1 MQCTWYVMP
10 IGRPPHALI
19 SSSSSG
25 SMRYMSSV
33 SMRGHDAAVGSAGRD
48 TAVLIVNMPL
58 PGVWFHAVFVCGS
71 CFCFFFLF
79 FFFSPV
85 SSRPLHERGLAWLG
99 WPAIGCIV
107 CTRRCSNK
115 SSSERRGSSANSRSA
130 RGWASASACVREA
143 KRGRCVFPP
152 SEGVCVS
159 QIPRQPKQKPLRNII
174 STDQYRSCSK
184 KPRYWPRFVA
194 FYVGEGCGRHCL

>member
-71 CFCFFFLF
+71 CFCFFFCF
-79 FFFSPV
+79 SFSPL
-85 SSRPLHERGLAWLG
+85 SPRARCTNAG
-99 WPAIGCIV
+99 WPGSIG
-107 CTRRCSNK
+107 
-115 SSSERRGSSANSRSA
+115 
-130 RGWASASACVREA
+130 
-143 KRGRCVFPP
+143 P
-152 SEGVCVS
+152 
-159 QIPRQPKQKPLRNII
+159 Q
-174 STDQYRSCSK
+174 
-184 KPRYWPRFVA
+184 
-194 FYVGEGCGRHCL
+194 

>member
-1 MQCTWYVMP
+1 
-10 IGRPPHALI
+10 
-19 SSSSSG
+19 
-25 SMRYMSSV
+25 
-33 SMRGHDAAVGSAGRD
+33 MRGHEAAVGSAGRD

-115 SSSERRGSSANSRSA
+115 SSRSHHLP
-130 RGWASASACVREA
+130 WC
-143 KRGRCVFPP
+143 
-152 SEGVCVS
+152 
-159 QIPRQPKQKPLRNII
+159 
-174 STDQYRSCSK
+174 T
-184 KPRYWPRFVA
+184 
-194 FYVGEGCGRHCL
+194 RHCQIQIQTPRHEFRHNLTVKIRPAYLLRPNSKIDKKKKYLTRTARHSSFDWYVIHYSTRPESVI